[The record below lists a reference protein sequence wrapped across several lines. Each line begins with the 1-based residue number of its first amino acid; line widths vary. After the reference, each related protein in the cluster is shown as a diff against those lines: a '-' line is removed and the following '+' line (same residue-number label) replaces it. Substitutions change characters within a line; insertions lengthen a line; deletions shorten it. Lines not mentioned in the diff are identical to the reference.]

1 VDPGWVSEGDFP
13 PVAVLQ
19 MPEGQPI
26 LCLRCDA
33 KSTWL
38 FPYAIELASNEAGSG
53 DVGEDDG
60 HYGELDAHLKFLA
73 STATHW
79 GYAAVIS
86 RCSGGK
92 HHGVQ
97 AVGFGSNNKTRKRA
111 GRVALAA
118 TMRIKA
124 KEGIL
129 QDPSGDGAFAHFV
142 THIERLLVSTESKSP
157 SLRELTRMLPPPPP
171 GAPRYASTQRYPS
184 SEPRRR
190 LEQEKQQDCV
200 PHDGLHGRHA
210 TATAAYGGE
219 GGGYLPLRPGDYVE
233 VECNESAP
241 GDEHCRFKN
250 YFYGKR
256 LSGPST
262 DAGSALS
269 TGWFPCDLVHLD

>member
-1 VDPGWVSEGDFP
+1 
-13 PVAVLQ
+13 

-26 LCLRCDA
+26 LCLMCDA

-38 FPYAIELASNEAGSG
+38 FPYAIELSSNEAGPG
-53 DVGEDDG
+53 DVGDDAPHVG
-60 HYGELDAHLKFLA
+60 DDAPHGELAARLKALA
-73 STATHW
+73 SKTPHW
-79 GYAAVIS
+79 DHTPVIS

-92 HHGVQ
+92 HHGVR
-97 AVGFGSNNKTRKRA
+97 AVGWGANNKTRKRA
-111 GRVALAA
+111 GRVALAV

-124 KEGIL
+124 KDGIL
-129 QDPSGDGAFAHFV
+129 QDPSGDGAFGHFV
-142 THIERLLVSTESKSP
+142 AHIERLFISTESKHP

-171 GAPRYASTQRYPS
+171 GAPRYASTQHYPS

-219 GGGYLPLRPGDYVE
+219 GGGYLPLRPGDCVE

-256 LSGPST
+256 LSAPST